1 MKRILLA
8 AVFSLALLL
17 GACGG
22 SEEETEK
29 AEETAVVVGDGQA
42 SAEDGEAVYR
52 AASCF
57 SCHGADLEGSSGP
70 NLQEVGARLSE
81 DQIRT
86 TIVEGTSV
94 MPGGLVE
101 DPEDLDNI
109 VEWLS
114 RQQ

>member
-1 MKRILLA
+1 MKRMLLTTGFGI
-8 AVFSLALLL
+8 VLIL

-22 SEEETEK
+22 NVEETEK
-29 AEETAVVVGDGQA
+29 GAVGDGQA
-42 SAEDGEAVYR
+42 TVEDGESIYR

-57 SCHGADLEGSSGP
+57 SCHGVDLEGASGP
-70 NLQEVGARLSE
+70 NLQDVGARLSE

-86 TIVEGTSV
+86 IVVEGTNV

-101 DPEDLDNI
+101 DPDNLDNI

-114 RQQ
+114 EQK

>member
-1 MKRILLA
+1 MKKILLTA
-8 AVFSLALLL
+8 GFSIVLLL

-22 SEEETEK
+22 NEEE
-29 AEETAVVVGDGQA
+29 AEEAAVIGDGQA
-42 SAEDGEAVYR
+42 TAEDGEAVYR

-57 SCHGADLEGSSGP
+57 SCHGADLEGASGP

-86 TIVEGTSV
+86 VVVEGTNI
-94 MPGGLVE
+94 MPGGMVE
-101 DPEDLDNI
+101 DPEDLDHL

-114 RQQ
+114 NQK

>member
-1 MKRILLA
+1 MKKILLTA
-8 AVFSLALLL
+8 GFSIVLLL

-22 SEEETEK
+22 NEEETEE
-29 AEETAVVVGDGQA
+29 AAVIGDGQA
-42 SAEDGEAVYR
+42 TAEDGEAVYR

-57 SCHGADLEGSSGP
+57 SCHGADLEGASGA

-86 TIVEGTSV
+86 VVVEGTNI
-94 MPGGLVE
+94 MPGGMVE
-101 DPEDLDNI
+101 DPEDLDHL

-114 RQQ
+114 NQK